1 MNILVAD
8 DDKNICTSLKWILN
22 EEGHDV
28 KTCSNGEEAI
38 KLAGTE
44 QFDVGFMDVMMPGM
58 SGIEALA
65 QVIKLQTGIKVFMIS
80 GQADVATAVKAT
92 KLGAYDFLEKPLKP
106 EKVIL
111 EIKKIREQFAIKTR
125 VNELQKLVDLEHR
138 MLGDSQAM
146 RDLEEII
153 SRAAPSEGRI
163 LIYGENGSGKELV
176 AREIHYKSHRKNGPF
191 IQLNCAAIPRDL
203 IESELFGYEKGSFTG
218 ASRKK
223 QGLIEQAEGGS
234 LLLDEV
240 GDMALET
247 QAKLLRV
254 LQENEFFRLG
264 GTKPQ
269 KFDVRI
275 IAATNKNLLQE
286 ISLGHFREDLYF
298 RLNVIPITVPP
309 LRDRLQ
315 DVPML
320 VKHFA
325 DIYSIKNGKR
335 IKIFTDS
342 AMALLTQ
349 YHWPG
354 NIRELKNIIERL
366 GIMINSQEIGA
377 QNVSAVLSGASPQH
391 LSMENKRSFDETVA
405 LKEQMNKFEKD
416 IILHVYDKY
425 DGNVSKIAKVLQT
438 DRANLHKKL
447 KKYGI
452 KP

>member
-8 DDKNICTSLKWILN
+8 DDKNICTSLKWLLTR
-22 EEGHDV
+22 EGHDV
-28 KTCSNGEEAI
+28 KICSNGEEAVKI
-38 KLAGTE
+38 AGTE
-44 QFDVGFMDVMMPGM
+44 QFDVGFMDVMMPGI

-65 QVIKLQTGIKVFMIS
+65 QIIKLQSGIKIFMIS

-92 KLGAYDFLEKPLKP
+92 KLGAYDFLEKPLNP

-125 VNELQKLVDLEHR
+125 VNELQKLVDIEHK
-138 MLGDSQAM
+138 MVGDSPAM
-146 RDLEEII
+146 QNLREII
-153 SRAAPSEGRI
+153 TRAAPSDGRI

-218 ASRKK
+218 ALRKK

-275 IAATNKNLLQE
+275 ISATNKNLLRE

-298 RLNVIPITVPP
+298 RLNVIPVTVPP
-309 LRDRLQ
+309 LRERTEDI
-315 DVPML
+315 PIL

-325 DIYSIKNGKR
+325 DIYSNKNGKR
-335 IKIFTDS
+335 PKIFSDS
-342 AMALLTQ
+342 AMALLVK

-354 NIRELKNIIERL
+354 NIRELKNIVERL
-366 GIMINSQEIGA
+366 GIMINNQEIGV
-377 QNVSAVLSGASPQH
+377 QDVNSVLSGALPQN
-391 LSMENKRSFDETVA
+391 LTEEKALSFDESVP
-405 LKEQMNKFEKD
+405 LKEQINNFEKD
-416 IILHVYDKY
+416 IILQLYDRY
-425 DGNVSKIAKVLQT
+425 NGNVSRIASVLQT

-452 KP
+452 RP